1 MNRGKISKS
10 QVFQFVY
17 IHVACSLCAREWVN
31 CRWQVA
37 NMTEA
42 TRGRATALY
51 FGLPVPPPEAK
62 SEGDY
67 TQEAGQENPMFLVKR
82 GSFWGKN

>member
-1 MNRGKISKS
+1 
-10 QVFQFVY
+10 
-17 IHVACSLCAREWVN
+17 
-31 CRWQVA
+31 
-37 NMTEA
+37 MTTGPVMEG

-67 TQEAGQENPMFLVKR
+67 IQEAGQENAKLLVIEGASWVEIGALR
-82 GSFWGKN
+82 GLWL